1 MRRRAILERMQR
13 KTNRSH
19 HFFLNFFA
27 YFSIIGP
34 SSDHINA
41 NTLHQAHKKPLF
53 AQNLPLIGLLLIAP
67 LGACESSTN
76 EEPPPPPQ
84 ADERSCGD
92 DGAVQAALFGG
103 IETSF
108 DWTSSDMDCDSMRRP
123 AGEGVRLRFVG
134 DVSGERL
141 AIIIALPDL
150 EPGADAVEVRSNV
163 TASIEGSGRFFSTPN
178 LDSCWTEIRSQTELA
193 GEQNAFDTDGT
204 LFCITPLGEIN
215 GDSAVSIPELKFRT
229 IIRWGNK

>member
-1 MRRRAILERMQR
+1 MHG

-34 SSDHINA
+34 NSDHTNA
-41 NTLHQAHKKPLF
+41 NTLHQADKKPLF
-53 AQNLPLIGLLLIAP
+53 AQKLPLIGLFLIAA
-67 LGACESSTN
+67 LSACESSTS
-76 EEPPPPPQ
+76 EETLPLPR
-84 ADERSCGD
+84 ADARSCGD
-92 DGAVQAALFGG
+92 DGVVQAAIFGS
-103 IETSF
+103 IETSI
-108 DWTSSDMDCDSMRRP
+108 DWTSNEMECDSMRRP

-150 EPGADAVEVRSNV
+150 EPGVDAVEVPSNV

-178 LDSCWTEIRSQTELA
+178 LDSCWTEIQSQTELA
-193 GEQNAFDTDGT
+193 DEHDAFDTDGT

-215 GDSAVSIPELKFRT
+215 GGSAVSIPELKFKT